1 MSAPISFPIWL
12 LLVTMIG
19 LPLHY
24 LLKMKHAQTRL
35 NYAVLASLTITL
47 TMMICFT
54 AALGTS
60 QHVRDLLPDLKL
72 SLSFGIV
79 FGAPIGL
86 VFRRL
91 ILSDERSISQGSGLT
106 PIKRR

>member
-1 MSAPISFPIWL
+1 MIAPISFPIWL

-19 LPLHY
+19 LPLHF
-24 LLKMKHAQTRL
+24 LLKMKHAQSRL
-35 NYAVLASLTITL
+35 NYAVLASLDIGM

-60 QHVRDLLPDLKL
+60 QHFPDILADLKL

-79 FGAPIGL
+79 FGVPLGL

-91 ILSDERSISQGSGLT
+91 ILTEDRCISQPSGLT